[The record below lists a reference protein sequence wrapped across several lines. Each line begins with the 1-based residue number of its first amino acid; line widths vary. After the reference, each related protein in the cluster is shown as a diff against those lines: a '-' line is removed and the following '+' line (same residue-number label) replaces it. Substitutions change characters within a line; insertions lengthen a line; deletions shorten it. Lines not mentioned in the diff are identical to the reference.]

1 MKRQS
6 GFTLIELLA
15 VVAIIALLMAILMP
29 ALGAANR
36 AANDVTC
43 RARLKQWGA
52 CYKMYTDENDGEFT
66 GGTHYE
72 GPSGRGAWFST
83 LLPYYKDA
91 EMLLCPAATR
101 IMEHSKDFG
110 TFKAWEYNYG
120 GDIRIGSYCENSWI
134 CSQEW
139 TNNNPARPRVCYWR
153 EVNRVRNPN
162 KVPVLGDGT
171 HFDAWVTHYDVPP
184 PFMDAAGIGNI
195 LATGYNMQHFCIN
208 RHGGSINML
217 FADWTVR
224 RVGLKELWTLK
235 WHAKW
240 ELGGPTATEYDPSEY
255 TIAGQGGDVEA
266 CELLWAEEAPW
277 LAKYPVH

>member
-29 ALGAANR
+29 ALGAAN
-36 AANDVTC
+36 
-43 RARLKQWGA
+43 
-52 CYKMYTDENDGEFT
+52 DGEFT
-66 GGTHYE
+66 AGTHYDE
-72 GPSGRGAWFST
+72 AGIRGAWFSI
-83 LLPYYKDA
+83 LLPYYKDE
-91 EMLLCPAATR
+91 EMLLCPAATS
-101 IMEHSKDFG
+101 IMEHSKDYG
-110 TFKAWEYNYG
+110 TFKAWETSYG
-120 GDIRIGSYCENSWI
+120 GFDPPPTGSYCENSWT
-134 CSQEW
+134 CSQEESRW
-139 TNNNPARPRVCYWR
+139 REYYWR

-162 KVPVLGDGT
+162 KVPVLADGT
-171 HFDAWVTHYDVPP
+171 HFDAWPEHHDVPP
-184 PFMDAAGIGNI
+184 LFMDAAGIGDK
-195 LATGYNMQHFCIN
+195 LDRGENMQHFCIN
-208 RHGGSINML
+208 RHGGFINML

-255 TIAGQGGDVEA
+255 TIAGNGGDVEA
-266 CELLWAEEAPW
+266 CELEWASDETGAPW